1 MTQQSA
7 FADVV
12 EAADRLTAEEKETLI
27 QVLQRRLAE
36 ARREEMAQEIAA
48 AREEFQAGQ
57 CHPTTPDD
65 LLKEILE

>member
-1 MTQQSA
+1 MTPQRA

-12 EAADRLTAEEKETLI
+12 EAADQLTTEEKETLI

-36 ARREEMAQEIAA
+36 ARREEITREIAA

-57 CHPTTPDD
+57 CQPTTPED